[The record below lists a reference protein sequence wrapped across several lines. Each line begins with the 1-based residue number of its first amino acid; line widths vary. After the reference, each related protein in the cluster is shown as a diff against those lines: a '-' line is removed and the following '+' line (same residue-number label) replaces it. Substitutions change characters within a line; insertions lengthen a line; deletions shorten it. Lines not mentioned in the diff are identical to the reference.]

1 MDSNRTTLSA
11 LLSLGV
17 VLALSACAS
26 VPGSVSYP
34 VSWAPID
41 PGVAADGCPRLEG
54 TYSNRGI
61 GTFPP
66 ELGEPPSLGNIFAR
80 LGPGTGPISASA
92 NGRVSPVLSDAISV
106 SIVQTS
112 EILKVTFFSE
122 NGEQTSLD
130 FRRYRFNL
138 SEERYDDLFTCYREL
153 SFLSGKVRFL
163 AKEPRLRFMAEPKSP
178 ATGIAPIYF
187 KGFGTLVFLLKA
199 EDDSLIV
206 QWRGDISEKSVWW
219 RYPLLRG
226 VQ

>member
-1 MDSNRTTLSA
+1 M
-11 LLSLGV
+11 

-26 VPGSVSYP
+26 VPGSISYP
-34 VSWAPID
+34 VSWSPID

-66 ELGEPPSLGNIFAR
+66 ELGEPPSLGNIFSR
-80 LGPGTGPISASA
+80 LGPGTGPISAIA
-92 NGRVSPVLSDAISV
+92 NGRIGSVLSDAISV
-106 SIVQTS
+106 SIIQTS
-112 EILKVTFFSE
+112 ENLKVTFFGE
-122 NGEQTSLD
+122 KGEQTPLE

-138 SEERYDDLFTCYREL
+138 SEERSDDLFICYREL
-153 SFLSGKVRFL
+153 SFLSGYVRFS
-163 AKEPRLRFMAEPKSP
+163 ANEPRLRFVSGPKSP
-178 ATGIAPIYF
+178 ATGIAPTYF
-187 KGFGTLVFLLKA
+187 KDFGTLVFLLKA

-219 RYPLLRG
+219 RYLLHRD

>member
-1 MDSNRTTLSA
+1 M
-11 LLSLGV
+11 
-17 VLALSACAS
+17 SACAS

-54 TYSNRGI
+54 AYRNRGI

-92 NGRVSPVLSDAISV
+92 NGRVSPMLSDAISV

-112 EILKVTFFSE
+112 EKLKVTFFGD
-122 NGEQTSLD
+122 NGEKTSLN

-153 SFLSGKVRFL
+153 SFMSGKVRFS
-163 AKEPRLRFMAEPKSP
+163 AKEPRLRFIYGPKSP
-178 ATGIAPIYF
+178 AKGLAPIYF
-187 KGFGTLVFLLKA
+187 KGLGTLVFLLKA
-199 EDDSLIV
+199 KDDSLIV

-219 RYPLLRG
+219 RYPLLRD